1 MATDGDQWKSVSRN
15 REGEIVGVG
24 IEDSIINHGGVVHY
38 DRSTEIIITGD
49 GTKFSLQQ
57 LMAANPG
64 VPARM
69 VEHTLETVA
78 IAAARSVESFRSR
91 TEGLTRSTASIQAVQ
106 QAAQPIKLWTADDA
120 LTLIL
125 ETIRHSD
132 DPNAA
137 AGEWLTKVTNGI
149 IEITREFDE

>member
-1 MATDGDQWKSVSRN
+1 MGADV
-15 REGEIVGVG
+15 
-24 IEDSIINHGGVVHY
+24 EDSIISHGGVAHY
-38 DRSTEIIITGD
+38 DRSTEIITTGD

-57 LMAANPG
+57 LMAVNPG
-64 VPARM
+64 VPVRM
-69 VEHTLETVA
+69 VEHTLETIA
-78 IAAARSVESFRSR
+78 IAKTSTAATKSAESLRSL
-91 TEGLTRSTASIQAVQ
+91 TEGLIQSKESMQAVQ
-106 QAAQPIKLWTADDA
+106 QAAQPPKLWTTDDA

-132 DPNAA
+132 DPHAA

>member
-1 MATDGDQWKSVSRN
+1 MG
-15 REGEIVGVG
+15 EGV
-24 IEDSIINHGGVVHY
+24 EDSIISHGGVVHY
-38 DRSTEIIITGD
+38 DRSTEIITTGD

-69 VEHTLETVA
+69 VENTLETIA
-78 IAAARSVESFRSR
+78 ISATKSAESFRSL

-106 QAAQPIKLWTADDA
+106 QAAQPTKLWTIDDA

-132 DPNAA
+132 DPHAA